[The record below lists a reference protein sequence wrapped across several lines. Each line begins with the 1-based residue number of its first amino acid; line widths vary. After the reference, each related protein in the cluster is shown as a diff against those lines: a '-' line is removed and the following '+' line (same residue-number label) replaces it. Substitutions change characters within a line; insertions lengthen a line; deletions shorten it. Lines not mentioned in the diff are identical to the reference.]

1 MPRSNAK
8 VSLQLEKVYNEQ
20 RKAATLAS
28 TATGFIMSICF
39 FGLPLMWSGFFKV
52 MEVPAGTVCSNDP
65 WSGITDL

>member
-1 MPRSNAK
+1 MRRAK
-8 VSLQLEKVYNEQ
+8 SLAIQLDRVYNEQ
-20 RKAATLAS
+20 RTAATLAS

-52 MEVPAGTVCSNDP
+52 MQVPPTTICSNDP

>member
-1 MPRSNAK
+1 MKRRNVAE
-8 VSLQLEKVYNEQ
+8 QLERVYNEQ

-39 FGLPLMWSGFFKV
+39 VGLPLLWSGLFKV
-52 MEVPAGTVCSNDP
+52 MPIPTPTVCSSDP